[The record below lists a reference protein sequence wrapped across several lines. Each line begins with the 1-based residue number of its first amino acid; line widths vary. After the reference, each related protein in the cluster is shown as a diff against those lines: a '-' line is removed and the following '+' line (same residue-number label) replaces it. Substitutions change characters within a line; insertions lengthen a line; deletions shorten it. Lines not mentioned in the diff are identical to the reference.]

1 MNLSKQIKKYR
12 ERDGYSQEYLAEKL
26 YVSRQSI
33 SNWENDK
40 SLPDIHNLLMI
51 CELFNVTLDDLVKG
65 TIPFVPDIKVQRSL
79 NLWTYVMLI
88 FITLAAILM
97 GPLVVYWN
105 WAWGITVIVIYGIGF
120 YASMKIEDF
129 KKVHKMDNYDRIVA
143 FMNGKDPSE
152 VQTTKARNIKTG
164 VLSFIAFVG
173 AIILIALISMHLAN
187 KFYKSSWYGLILF
200 ILSKI
205 A

>member
-40 SLPDIHNLLMI
+40 SLPDIHNLLMM

-88 FITLAAILM
+88 FMTLAAILM

-105 WAWGITVIVIYGIGF
+105 WTWGITVAIILGIGF
-120 YASMKIEDF
+120 YASMKIEDL

-152 VQTTKARNIKTG
+152 VQTTKARNTMTNA
-164 VLSFIAFVG
+164 LSIIS
-173 AIILIALISMHLAN
+173 AIGILSLIIFLSVYMAN
-187 KFYKSSWYGLILF
+187 KFLGSSSFMVGR
-200 ILSKI
+200 
-205 A
+205 

>member
-40 SLPDIHNLLMI
+40 SLPDIHNLLMM

-65 TIPFVPDIKVQRSL
+65 TIPFVPDIKAQRSL

-88 FITLAAILM
+88 FMTLAAILM

-105 WAWGITVIVIYGIGF
+105 WNWTWGVTVAIILGIGF
-120 YASMKIEDF
+120 YASMKIEDL

-152 VQTTKARNIKTG
+152 VQTTKARNTMTNA
-164 VLSFIAFVG
+164 LS
-173 AIILIALISMHLAN
+173 IISVIGILSLIIFLSVYLAN
-187 KFYKSSWYGLILF
+187 KFL
-200 ILSKI
+200 
-205 A
+205 

>member
-40 SLPDIHNLLMI
+40 SLPDIHNLLMM

-88 FITLAAILM
+88 FITLAAILT

-173 AIILIALISMHLAN
+173 AFILIALISMYLAN
-187 KFYKSSWYGLILF
+187 KFL
-200 ILSKI
+200 
-205 A
+205 

>member
-40 SLPDIHNLLMI
+40 SLPDIHNLLMM
-51 CELFNVTLDDLVKG
+51 CDLFNVTLDDLVKG
-65 TIPFVPDIKVQRSL
+65 TIPFVPNIKVQRSL
-79 NLWTYVMLI
+79 NIWTYIMLI
-88 FITLAAILM
+88 FMLLAAILT

-105 WAWGITVIVIYGIGF
+105 WAGGITVAIIYGIGY
-120 YASMKIEDF
+120 YAAMKIEDL

-152 VQTTKARNIKTG
+152 VQTTKARNMMTG

-173 AIILIALISMHLAN
+173 VFILIVLISMHLTT
-187 KFYKSSWYGLILF
+187 KFL
-200 ILSKI
+200 
-205 A
+205 

>member
-40 SLPDIHNLLMI
+40 SLPDIHNLLMM

-79 NLWTYVMLI
+79 NLWAYVMII
-88 FITLAAILM
+88 FMTLAAILT
-97 GPLVVYWN
+97 GPLIVYWN
-105 WAWGITVIVIYGIGF
+105 WAWGITVMVIYGIGY

-152 VQTTKARNIKTG
+152 VQTTKARNIKTS

-173 AIILIALISMHLAN
+173 AIILVALLVCIWQIS
-187 KFYKSSWYGLILF
+187 FYKSSWYGLILF

>member
-40 SLPDIHNLLMI
+40 SLPDIHNLLMM

-88 FITLAAILM
+88 FMTLAAILM
-97 GPLVVYWN
+97 GPLVVLLELDLGYN
-105 WAWGITVIVIYGIGF
+105 GGNHFGNRFLCIY
-120 YASMKIEDF
+120 ENRRF
-129 KKVHKMDNYDRIVA
+129 KKSA
-143 FMNGKDPSE
+143 
-152 VQTTKARNIKTG
+152 
-164 VLSFIAFVG
+164 
-173 AIILIALISMHLAN
+173 
-187 KFYKSSWYGLILF
+187 
-200 ILSKI
+200 
-205 A
+205 

>member
-1 MNLSKQIKKYR
+1 MIVLIEWRRMYLNLSKQIKKYR

-40 SLPDIHNLLMI
+40 SLPDIHNLLMM
-51 CELFNVTLDDLVKG
+51 CDLFNVTLDDLVKG

-88 FITLAAILM
+88 FMTLAAILM

-105 WAWGITVIVIYGIGF
+105 WAWGITVVVILGIGF
-120 YASMKIEDF
+120 YASMKIEDL

-152 VQTTKARNIKTG
+152 VQTTKARNT
-164 VLSFIAFVG
+164 VTNALSIISVVG
-173 AIILIALISMHLAN
+173 TLSLIIFLSVYLAN
-187 KFYKSSWYGLILF
+187 KFL
-200 ILSKI
+200 
-205 A
+205 

>member
-1 MNLSKQIKKYR
+1 MIVLIEWRRMQLNLSKQIKKYR

-187 KFYKSSWYGLILF
+187 KFL
-200 ILSKI
+200 
-205 A
+205 

>member
-1 MNLSKQIKKYR
+1 MNLSKQIKNYR

-40 SLPDIHNLLMI
+40 SLPDIHNLLMM

-65 TIPFVPDIKVQRSL
+65 TIPFVPDIKAQRSL

-88 FITLAAILM
+88 FMTLAAILM

-105 WAWGITVIVIYGIGF
+105 WTWGVTVAIILGIGF
-120 YASMKIEDF
+120 YASMKIEDL

-152 VQTTKARNIKTG
+152 VQTTKARNTMTNA
-164 VLSFIAFVG
+164 LS
-173 AIILIALISMHLAN
+173 IISVIGILSLIIFLSVYLAN
-187 KFYKSSWYGLILF
+187 KFL
-200 ILSKI
+200 
-205 A
+205 

>member
-1 MNLSKQIKKYR
+1 MIVLIEWRRMYLNLSKQIKKYR

-40 SLPDIHNLLMI
+40 SLPDIHNLLMM

-65 TIPFVPDIKVQRSL
+65 TIPFVPDIKAQRSL

-88 FITLAAILM
+88 FMTLAAILM

-105 WAWGITVIVIYGIGF
+105 WTWGITVAIIMGIGF
-120 YASMKIEDF
+120 YASMKIEDL
-129 KKVHKMDNYDRIVA
+129 KEVHKMDNYDRIVA

-152 VQTTKARNIKTG
+152 VQTTKARNTMTNA
-164 VLSFIAFVG
+164 LSIISVVG
-173 AIILIALISMHLAN
+173 TLSLIIFLSVYLAN
-187 KFYKSSWYGLILF
+187 KFL
-200 ILSKI
+200 
-205 A
+205 

>member
-40 SLPDIHNLLMI
+40 SLPDIHNLLMM

-79 NLWTYVMLI
+79 NLWAYVMLI
-88 FITLAAILM
+88 FMTLAAILT
-97 GPLVVYWN
+97 GPLIVYWN
-105 WAWGITVIVIYGIGF
+105 WAWGITVMVIYGIGY

-152 VQTTKARNIKTG
+152 SEVQTTKARNTMTHA
-164 VLSFIAFVG
+164 LSIISVVG
-173 AIILIALISMHLAN
+173 TLSLIIFLSVYLAN
-187 KFYKSSWYGLILF
+187 KFL
-200 ILSKI
+200 
-205 A
+205 

>member
-143 FMNGKDPSE
+143 FMNGKGPSE

-187 KFYKSSWYGLILF
+187 KFL
-200 ILSKI
+200 
-205 A
+205 

>member
-40 SLPDIHNLLMI
+40 SLPDIHNLLMM

-65 TIPFVPDIKVQRSL
+65 TIPFVPDIKAQRSL
-79 NLWTYVMLI
+79 NLWTYMMLI
-88 FITLAAILM
+88 FMTLAAILT
-97 GPLVVYWN
+97 GPLIVYWN
-105 WAWGITVIVIYGIGF
+105 WAWGITVIVIYGIGY
-120 YASMKIEDF
+120 YAAMKIEDF

-173 AIILIALISMHLAN
+173 AIILIALISMYLAN
-187 KFYKSSWYGLILF
+187 KFL
-200 ILSKI
+200 
-205 A
+205 

>member
-40 SLPDIHNLLMI
+40 SLPDIHNLLMM
-51 CELFNVTLDDLVKG
+51 CDLFNVTLDDLVKG
-65 TIPFVPDIKVQRSL
+65 TIPFAPDIKAQRSL

-88 FITLAAILM
+88 FMTLAAILT

-105 WAWGITVIVIYGIGF
+105 WAWGITVIVIYGIGY

-173 AIILIALISMHLAN
+173 AIILIALISMNLAN
-187 KFYKSSWYGLILF
+187 KFL
-200 ILSKI
+200 
-205 A
+205 

>member
-40 SLPDIHNLLMI
+40 SLPDIHNLLMM

-65 TIPFVPDIKVQRSL
+65 TIPFVPVVPDIKAQRSL

-88 FITLAAILM
+88 FMTLAAILM

-105 WAWGITVIVIYGIGF
+105 WTWGVTVAIILGIGF
-120 YASMKIEDF
+120 YASMKIEDL

-152 VQTTKARNIKTG
+152 VQTTKARNTMTNA
-164 VLSFIAFVG
+164 LS
-173 AIILIALISMHLAN
+173 IISVIGILSLIIFLSVYLAN
-187 KFYKSSWYGLILF
+187 KFL
-200 ILSKI
+200 
-205 A
+205 

>member
-40 SLPDIHNLLMI
+40 SLPDIHNLLMM

-88 FITLAAILM
+88 FMTLAAILM

-105 WAWGITVIVIYGIGF
+105 WTWGITV
-120 YASMKIEDF
+120 A
-129 KKVHKMDNYDRIVA
+129 
-143 FMNGKDPSE
+143 
-152 VQTTKARNIKTG
+152 
-164 VLSFIAFVG
+164 
-173 AIILIALISMHLAN
+173 
-187 KFYKSSWYGLILF
+187 
-200 ILSKI
+200 
-205 A
+205 

>member
-33 SNWENDK
+33 SNWENGK
-40 SLPDIHNLLMI
+40 SLPDIHNLLMM
-51 CELFNVTLDDLVKG
+51 CDLFNVTLDDLVKG

-88 FITLAAILM
+88 FITLATILT

-105 WAWGITVIVIYGIGF
+105 WAWGITVIVIYGIGL

-143 FMNGKDPSE
+143 FMNGEDPSE

-173 AIILIALISMHLAN
+173 TFILIALISMYLAN
-187 KFYKSSWYGLILF
+187 KFL
-200 ILSKI
+200 
-205 A
+205 

>member
-40 SLPDIHNLLMI
+40 SLPDIHNLLMM
-51 CELFNVTLDDLVKG
+51 CDLFNVTLDDLVKG
-65 TIPFVPDIKVQRSL
+65 TIPFAPDIKAQRSL

-88 FITLAAILM
+88 FMTLAAILT

-105 WAWGITVIVIYGIGF
+105 WAWGITVIVIYGIGY

-173 AIILIALISMHLAN
+173 EIILIALISMHLAN
-187 KFYKSSWYGLILF
+187 KFLEI
-200 ILSKI
+200 I
-205 A
+205 

>member
-40 SLPDIHNLLMI
+40 SLPDIHNLLMM
-51 CELFNVTLDDLVKG
+51 CDLFNVTLDDLVKG
-65 TIPFVPDIKVQRSL
+65 TIPFAPDIKAQRSL

-88 FITLAAILM
+88 FMTLAAILT

-105 WAWGITVIVIYGIGF
+105 WAWV
-120 YASMKIEDF
+120 
-129 KKVHKMDNYDRIVA
+129 
-143 FMNGKDPSE
+143 
-152 VQTTKARNIKTG
+152 
-164 VLSFIAFVG
+164 
-173 AIILIALISMHLAN
+173 
-187 KFYKSSWYGLILF
+187 
-200 ILSKI
+200 
-205 A
+205 

>member
-40 SLPDIHNLLMI
+40 SLPDIHNLLMM

-88 FITLAAILM
+88 FMTLAAILM

-105 WAWGITVIVIYGIGF
+105 WTWGITVAIILGIGF
-120 YASMKIEDF
+120 YASMKIEDL

-152 VQTTKARNIKTG
+152 VQTTKARNTMTNA
-164 VLSFIAFVG
+164 LSIIS
-173 AIILIALISMHLAN
+173 AIGILSLIIFLSVYMAN
-187 KFYKSSWYGLILF
+187 KFGSPPNVVGI
-200 ILSKI
+200 
-205 A
+205 